1 MIYCLDTNICI
12 EVIGRDPAIVAR
24 LAGIDAGAAII
35 SVIVFA
41 ELQQG
46 LTRPGIDR
54 DEATAVLERF
64 IRAVPVVAFDDTA
77 ARLLGRLPIK
87 RNRCNRLIAAHALVL
102 GATLVTHNRRDFL
115 DVPGL
120 GLALEDWP

>member
-1 MIYCLDTNICI
+1 VIYCLDTNICI
-12 EVIGRDPAIVAR
+12 EAIGRDPAIVAR

-35 SVIVFA
+35 SAIVFA

-54 DEATAVLERF
+54 DEATVVLERF
-64 IRAVPVVAFDDTA
+64 IRAVPVVAFHDTA
-77 ARLLGRLPIK
+77 ARLLSRLPIK
-87 RNRCNRLIAAHALVL
+87 CNRYNRLTAVHALAL
-102 GATLVTHNRRDFL
+102 GATLVTHNRRDFP
-115 DVPGL
+115 DVPGP